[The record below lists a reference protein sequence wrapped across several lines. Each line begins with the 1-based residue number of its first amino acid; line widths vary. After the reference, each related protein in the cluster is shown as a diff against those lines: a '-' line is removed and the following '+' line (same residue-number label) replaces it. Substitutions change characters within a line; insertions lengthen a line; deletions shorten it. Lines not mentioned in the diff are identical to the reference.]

1 MATADI
7 GVGGTSAARAASGGY
22 YEDVVT
28 GWTGWIGFGATM
40 LILIGA
46 FHAIAGFVG
55 IFKDGYY
62 VVPKKEL
69 LVSVDYTAWG
79 WAHLIFGIVAILVA
93 VGLMAGKTWARIF
106 GVAFAIVS
114 AITNLAF
121 LQAQPVW
128 STLLIAFDVVLIW
141 AITVHGR
148 EMSGSPSSQT

>member
-1 MATADI
+1 M
-7 GVGGTSAARAASGGY
+7 GGTSGSLIQPTPPRY
-22 YEDVVT
+22 YSDDGES
-28 GWTGWIGFGATM
+28 GWTGYIGFAAMM
-40 LILIGA
+40 LILIGC
-46 FHAIAGFVG
+46 FHAVAGFVG

>member
-1 MATADI
+1 MS
-7 GVGGTSAARAASGGY
+7 GTSGSLIGPTPARY
-22 YEDVVT
+22 YADET
-28 GWTGWIGFGATM
+28 ESGWTGYIGFAAMM
-40 LILIGA
+40 LILIGC
-46 FHAIAGFVG
+46 FHAVAGFVG